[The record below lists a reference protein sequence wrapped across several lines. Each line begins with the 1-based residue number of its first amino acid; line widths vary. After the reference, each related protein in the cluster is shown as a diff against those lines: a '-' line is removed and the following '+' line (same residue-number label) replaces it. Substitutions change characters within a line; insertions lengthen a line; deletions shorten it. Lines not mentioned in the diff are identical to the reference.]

1 MKKEFKRMQKL
12 AGIVNENINTP
23 QQWSEDIHDFITS
36 ELSND
41 EKELHLVVKA
51 LEKTLENFKNEAGA
65 FDPDF
70 HYDM

>member
-12 AGIVNENINTP
+12 AGIINENLYTP
-23 QQWSEDIHDFITS
+23 QQWSKDIHNFITS

-41 EKELHLVVKA
+41 EKELHLVIKA
-51 LEKTLENFKNEAGA
+51 LEKTLENFKNDAGD

-70 HYDM
+70 HYGM